1 MSDGT
6 SLSSADVAK
15 LLQDPNADNK
25 AAALEKVAA
34 NYSVEGLSASER
46 EIAESIFRHML
57 KDAAVRVR
65 KALAE
70 SLKDN
75 PDVPHD
81 VAATLA
87 RDVDEVAVPMLVSS
101 DVLTDKD
108 LMEIIRTK
116 GEAAQKAVAG
126 RESVSEGVADAL
138 AESDSEE
145 VIAVL
150 VGNEGA
156 DIKESTMGKVL
167 DKFGDS
173 EAVQAPLVQRSNLPI
188 SVSERLVTLVSEQLR
203 DHIMT
208 HHEVSP
214 AMASDLLLESRE
226 KATVSLLEGGEAATV
241 IALVD
246 QLHANGRLTPTLV
259 LRALVMGDTVFFET
273 ALAKIVNI
281 PVLNAYQLT
290 HDTGGSG
297 LKRLLAAA
305 KFPAGALPMVRAAL
319 DVAAEMVNTGGDNR
333 DMFKQ
338 LMIERV
344 LTTVEDNVDTE
355 NLDYLIGKLKPVEEN
370 NSNAA

>member
-1 MSDGT
+1 M

-34 NYSVEGLSASER
+34 NYNVEGLTATER

-57 KDAAVRVR
+57 KDAAIRVR
-65 KALAE
+65 RALSE

-75 PDVPHD
+75 PAVPHD

-87 RDVDEVAVPMLVSS
+87 KDVDEVAVPMLNSS
-101 DVLTDKD
+101 DVLTDAD

-116 GEAAQKAVAG
+116 GEMAQKAVAG
-126 RESVSEGVADAL
+126 RENVSEGVADAL
-138 AESDSEE
+138 VESDSEE
-145 VIAVL
+145 VVATL

-156 DIKESTMGKVL
+156 HIKESTFDKVL

-173 EAVQAPLVQRSNLPI
+173 EIVHEPMVKRGTLPVA
-188 SVSERLVTLVSEQLR
+188 VSERLVTLVSEQMR
-203 DHIMT
+203 EHIMA
-208 HHEVSP
+208 HSELSP

-226 KATVSLLEGGEAATV
+226 KATVSLLEDGEQSTV
-241 IALVD
+241 LALVE
-246 QLHANGRLTPTLV
+246 QLHANDRLTPTLV
-259 LRALVMGDTVFFET
+259 LRALVMGDTVFFEV
-273 ALAKIVNI
+273 AVAKIVNI
-281 PVLNAYQLT
+281 PVINAYQLI

-297 LKRLLAAA
+297 LRRLLEAA
-305 KFPAGALPMVRAAL
+305 KFPAAALPMVQAAL
-319 DVAAEMVNTGGDNR
+319 DVAEEMNNTGGDNR

-344 LTTVEDNVDTE
+344 LTAVENDIDTE
-355 NLDYLIGKLKPVEEN
+355 NLDYLIGKLRPVED
-370 NSNAA
+370 NSADTA